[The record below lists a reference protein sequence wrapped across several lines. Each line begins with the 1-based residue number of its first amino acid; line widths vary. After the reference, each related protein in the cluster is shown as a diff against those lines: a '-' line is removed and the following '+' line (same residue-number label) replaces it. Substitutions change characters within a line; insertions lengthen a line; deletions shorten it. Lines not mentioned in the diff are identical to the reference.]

1 VFRDCAPCPAL
12 SASSK
17 GSHFA
22 YYALHIG
29 AQFDMPDIKDLNRGK
44 PTLLHSNHIMR
55 STRYRLQETCP
66 ELAEV
71 SPYETYQLSR
81 FLGESADY
89 KSLVVPTETSNDL
102 ARYTD
107 HVIALE
113 KQIQAIDLIINDI

>member
-1 VFRDCAPCPAL
+1 
-12 SASSK
+12 
-17 GSHFA
+17 
-22 YYALHIG
+22 
-29 AQFDMPDIKDLNRGK
+29 MPDIKDLNRGK

-55 STRYRLQETCP
+55 STRYQLQETCP

-113 KQIQAIDLIINDI
+113 KKIKAIDLIINDI